1 MQFDWLNRREFIIL
15 LGGAAVAWPLAAHAQ
30 QPKNIPRLCFL
41 SFDLD
46 PAASQSRFDGFFQG
60 LRDLGYVDGQTIT
73 IDYLSADGHGERF
86 PALVEECLRLKTD
99 IIVVSTTPA
108 AQAAKNSTRTT
119 PIVMIALGDP
129 VGTGL
134 VDSLAR
140 PGGNVTGMSM
150 MHTELA
156 AKRLELLKEAVPGI
170 SRVFVLTYL
179 VDPIAPLQVKA
190 LKAAAPLLGVTLQ
203 IQDIKTADDLPA
215 AFEAGVREGAQGVLT
230 TAESIF
236 IVQRARVSELAARY
250 RLPSMF
256 PYSIQVTDAGGLMAY
271 DVNYPDLQRRATT
284 YVDKILKGTKPSD
297 LAVQQPTKVA
307 LVINLKTAKTLGLTI
322 SESFLLRA
330 DQLIE

>member
-1 MQFDWLNRREFIIL
+1 MRRREFITL
-15 LGGAAVAWPLAAHAQ
+15 LGGAAAWPLAARAQ
-30 QPKNIPRLCFL
+30 QPAHVPRLCFVT
-41 SFDLD
+41 FD
-46 PAASQSRFDGFFQG
+46 PAASRSTRFGAFFQG
-60 LRDLGYVDGQTIT
+60 LRDLGYVDGQTII
-73 IDYLSADGHGERF
+73 IDYLSADGRGERF
-86 PALVEECLRLKTD
+86 PTLAAECLRLKAD
-99 IIVVSTTPA
+99 IIAASTTPA
-108 AQAAKNSTRTT
+108 TQAIKSATRTI

-134 VDSLAR
+134 VDSLAQ
-140 PGGNVTGMSM
+140 PGGNVTGVSM

-179 VDPIAPLQVKA
+179 VDPIAQLQVKA

-203 IQDIKTADDLPA
+203 IQDIKTADDLPGAFA
-215 AFEAGVREGAQGVLT
+215 ARAGERVEGLIT

-236 IVQRARVSELAARY
+236 VAQRARVSELAARY
-250 RLPSMF
+250 RLPAMY

-271 DVNYPDLQRRATT
+271 DVDFSDLLTRAAT
-284 YVDKILKGTKPSD
+284 YVDKILKGAKPSD
-297 LAVQQPTKVA
+297 LPVQQPTKFA
-307 LVINLKTAKTLGLTI
+307 LVINLKTAKALGLTI